1 MENDTI
7 NYRIQMTNDAVFHV
21 IISIGK
27 DKELW
32 SRFTTKP
39 WCETSAVASV
49 FSCDFSI
56 CDKVNA
62 DMKLAAKE
70 LNVFSSEGG
79 LIEAH
84 HLIKQKLKDI
94 CGCDVLF
101 DTDY

>member
-1 MENDTI
+1 M
-7 NYRIQMTNDAVFHV
+7 
-21 IISIGK
+21 
-27 DKELW
+27 
-32 SRFTTKP
+32 
-39 WCETSAVASV
+39 